1 MSIGNTHTRN
11 DSRENKSIGR
21 NMRIL
26 QELKEKFIGDGMS
39 ASDAEK
45 KAFNMIKD
53 AAPSRQINTGE

>member
-1 MSIGNTHTRN
+1 MSLGNKHTRN

-26 QELKEKFIGDGMS
+26 QELKEKFIGEGM
-39 ASDAEK
+39 AAGEAET

-53 AAPSRQINTGE
+53 AAPSRQINAN